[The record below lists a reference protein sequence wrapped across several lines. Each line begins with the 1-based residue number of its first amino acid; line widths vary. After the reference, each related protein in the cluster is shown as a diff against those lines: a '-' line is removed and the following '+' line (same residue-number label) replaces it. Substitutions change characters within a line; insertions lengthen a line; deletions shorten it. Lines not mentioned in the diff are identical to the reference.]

1 MGKNLQKLYS
11 FRTSDD
17 VIEKLNIIAENHSR
31 TRNKEIEFALKQ
43 YIKKYENEEGE
54 IILKNINIDTNNGTI
69 NM

>member
-11 FRTSDD
+11 FRTSDE

-54 IILKNINIDTNNGTI
+54 ITLKNINIDTNNGTI